1 MVANFP
7 YQIVTFLKNSPSI
20 GEPVYNGS
28 NGWYAQLALK
38 RRFTII
44 DMNEDELIDKV
55 QRYCSE
61 IRSFSIQIKS
71 YVKPSR
77 IPVGILEVC
86 QTDELV
92 AFHNGFIHFMD
103 DKIISKYPDREGV
116 NYLPHITAD
125 YDGVDVIDR
134 AQYQNQDFK
143 IESVWILKDI
153 GTVDSA
159 AIRKIVLQP

>member
-7 YQIVTFLKNSPSI
+7 YQIVAFLKDSPSI
-20 GEPVYNGS
+20 DEPVYNGS

-38 RRFTII
+38 RRFAIV
-44 DMNEDELIDKV
+44 DMNEDELIAKT

-77 IPVGILEVC
+77 IPVGTLEVC

-92 AFHNGFIHFMD
+92 DFHNGFIHFMD
-103 DKIISKYPDREGV
+103 DKIISKYPDREGA

-125 YDGVDVIDR
+125 YDSVEVIDR

-143 IESVWILKDI
+143 IKSVCILKDI
-153 GTVDSA
+153 GTEDSA
-159 AIRKIVLQP
+159 VIRKIELQP

>member
-7 YQIVTFLKNSPSI
+7 YQIVAFLKDSPSI

-38 RRFTII
+38 RRFAISNI
-44 DMNEDELIDKV
+44 SEDELIAKT

-77 IPVGILEVC
+77 IPVGTLEVC

-92 AFHNGFIHFMD
+92 DFHNGFIHFMD

-134 AQYQNQDFK
+134 AQYQSQDFK

-153 GTVDSA
+153 GTVDSIA
-159 AIRKIVLQP
+159 LQPFQLVA